1 MAKTQFQKGTPVT
14 KEWLNAISNPV
25 FDGANEDGHHPPIAD
40 SDLSD
45 APGQVKD
52 RLTTAQTTIT
62 ALGSAIADKADQSA
76 LTALQTTV
84 GGKANQSDLTALQSV
99 VNTKADAATAATKT
113 ELASVEA
120 LITGSN
126 AGGITEFAT
135 VTDLTTLEGVV
146 NTKAN
151 QSDLT
156 ALQTTVSAKAD
167 TATTATKAE
176 LGAKANQSDLAALQA
191 SVDGKADAATA
202 ATKTELNAKA
212 NQSDLTALQATVSTK
227 ADTATT
233 ATKAELSALTID
245 SSKIASGVID
255 AARIPDLDANKITTG
270 ILSTARLGSGVASNT
285 TYLRGDNTWQTISSG
300 VSVTQQT
307 NPPTEATNA
316 TLNSLVYA
324 TSVKRLYICVDATTN
339 NNVWR
344 YFNSD
349 GETVTI
355 IRNYPGGTLSDGVGA
370 GTSPNKS
377 IADQDILWHIG
388 TNRLTTSYTNP
399 IDGLR
404 ITQTNSGVESTLG
417 FGSPVVL
424 ADRSHGTTSI
434 LTYASLN
441 QPNSFFTLDFG
452 ATTRVF
458 ISKIAI
464 QQRGDNSLGSFHRTL
479 QVSYSSDGSSFTA
492 CTNFTAST
500 SMGGW
505 STFDVTNYVSSRY
518 FRVTQTSLNNTGYNY
533 FTASE
538 ILLYGTITYL

>member
-25 FDGANEDGHHPPIAD
+25 FDGADEDGHHPPITD

-126 AGGITEFAT
+126 AGGATEFAT
-135 VTDLTTLEGVV
+135 VTDLATLEGVV

-167 TATTATKAE
+167 TATTATK
-176 LGAKANQSDLAALQA
+176 
-191 SVDGKADAATA
+191 T
-202 ATKTELNAKA
+202 
-212 NQSDLTALQATVSTK
+212 
-227 ADTATT
+227 
-233 ATKAELSALTID
+233 ELSALTID
-245 SSKIASGVID
+245 SSKIVSGVID
-255 AARIPDLDANKITTG
+255 TARIPNLDASKITTG
-270 ILSTARLGSGVASNT
+270 IVPPGRLGSGVASNT
-285 TYLRGDNTWQTISSG
+285 TYLRGDNTWQSISSG
-300 VSVTQQT
+300 AGVTQQT
-307 NPPTEATNA
+307 NPPTSITNA

-324 TSVKRLYICVDATTN
+324 TSDKRLYICVDATTN

-344 YFNSD
+344 FFNSD
-349 GETVTI
+349 GETGTI

-370 GTSPNKS
+370 DTSPNKS
-377 IADQDILWHIG
+377 IADQDILWYIG

-399 IDGLR
+399 IDGSR
-404 ITQTNSGVESTLG
+404 IVQTNSGLDPAYGTLA
-417 FGSPVVL
+417 VL
-424 ADRSHGTTSI
+424 ADRTLGTTYA
-434 LTYASLN
+434 LTYCSSNVA
-441 QPNSFFTLDFG
+441 NSFFTLDFG
-452 ATTRVF
+452 VNTRVE
-458 ISKIAI
+458 INSLAI
-464 QQRGDNSLGSFHRTL
+464 QQHALAGYSQDYFRTL
-479 QVSYSSDGSSFTA
+479 SVRYSSDGSNFTEAVSFT
-492 CTNFTAST
+492 TST
-500 SMGGW
+500 TGGQW
-505 STFDVTNYVSSRY
+505 SLINVTGFLSSRY
-518 FRVTQTSLNNTGYNY
+518 LRLSLGANSSNRS
-533 FTASE
+533 FFIAAE
-538 ILLYGTITYL
+538 ILLFGTINYL